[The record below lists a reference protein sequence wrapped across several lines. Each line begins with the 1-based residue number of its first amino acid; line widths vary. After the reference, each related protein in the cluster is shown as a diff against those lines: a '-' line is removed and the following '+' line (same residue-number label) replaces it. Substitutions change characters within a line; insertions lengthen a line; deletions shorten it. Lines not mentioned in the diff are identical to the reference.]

1 MRVLSAAS
9 RLAALA
15 LPALLLVG
23 CKSDSTGPSATNL
36 AGTYTVQSL
45 SMQGLTVPATGT
57 VVLTA
62 TNYTVSIT
70 INIPGQPAE
79 TIQDAGTYTI
89 SGSQWSQ
96 TSTVTGCPSA
106 CVQSVGPFSL
116 NGNTLTLAVTTQGQT
131 LTMVLIKQ

>member
-1 MRVLSAAS
+1 MRVLSAS
-9 RLAALA
+9 RLTALA

-23 CKSDSTGPSATNL
+23 CKSDSTGPTTTNL

-45 SMQGLTVPATGT
+45 TMQGLPVPATGT

-70 INIPGQPAE
+70 INIPGQPAQQI
-79 TIQDAGTYTI
+79 TDAGTYTI

-106 CVQSVGPFSL
+106 CVQSVGTFSL

-131 LTMVLIKQ
+131 LTMVLLKQ